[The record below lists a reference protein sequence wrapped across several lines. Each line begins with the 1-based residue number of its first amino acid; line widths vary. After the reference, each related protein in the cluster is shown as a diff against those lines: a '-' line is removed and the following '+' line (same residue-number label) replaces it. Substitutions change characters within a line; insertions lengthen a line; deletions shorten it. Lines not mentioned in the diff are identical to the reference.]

1 MIMANFKLFL
11 LSVLFCSGLFVL
23 AQPGT
28 VWQQTGPTLFPVN
41 ESGQVNGI
49 GRVCQL
55 KFHPTNPLKMYA
67 VSASGGLWISNDS
80 ALTWT
85 KTGTDKLPSTACAS
99 ACIDYTNDNI
109 IYLGTGDPNYYSTD
123 FGIWKSTDGG
133 ATWTQST
140 TGMGNRLPVEILM
153 DPNNTNILV
162 TATDNGIY
170 RSVNAGATWSVVKA
184 GGDFKDMQFK
194 PGSSTTLYAVTSS
207 QFWRSTD
214 FGATWLQ
221 ITNGVVIPG
230 GGSGQG
236 MRMAV
241 SANDSNVVY
250 VGMVKDEGTILKSTD
265 GGTSFTTVY
274 HNPSQSLVGYDVNGG
289 GQGDYNFSM
298 TADPADA
305 NTVFVIAHVV
315 WRSTD
320 GGINW
325 TQLTDWWDQL
335 HTDMHG
341 IKFHPSFPNK
351 LFNANDGGVWL
362 SNDMGDNWAPK
373 SDGLDATEIYHASQ
387 SPLKR
392 DMISIGTQDN
402 GELYFQS
409 NLWRTNRGGDWGS
422 RSAFDYLTN
431 NVVYYHENGNRRII
445 NGTEVSYNLP
455 FTATNNI
462 VLEFTKKINSLAFS
476 GEQNVW
482 RSTTL
487 NNNSPAWTQISSFN
501 QAVKAINSSQADST
515 TLYVITASSKIYRSD
530 NALAASPTFTSYTT
544 PAGTNL
550 YASIATVKTNSNVVY
565 ISCGSKVYRSANRGA
580 TWTNISSNL
589 PTVNIIKIYHDEFS
603 TNETVYVCSASG
615 VYYKDNSM
623 TNWINITYNLP
634 SVAGIQDFML
644 YNPGTAASLL
654 RVAYYGRGVWELPLN
669 TSMAPAPDFAADK
682 LTVCAGQPVTFSD
695 LSIGSPSSW
704 NWTFPGGTPATSTLQ
719 NPVVTYPSVGN
730 YNVSLTVS
738 NANGPGALTKTS
750 YISVVAP
757 TALPFSEGFTTSV
770 SPANW
775 ENYDAGNDGVTWEQ
789 SLLAGGFGTSSQSA
803 FFDNYNNDVNRKRDE
818 LRTPKYDFS
827 SSSHPMLTFER
838 AYARYDNVNN
848 DTLAVLASTDCGA
861 SFNLLYVKGNTAL
874 ATAPDKTS
882 SLFVPNATQWKRDT
896 IDLLAYAGLPGVMFA
911 FQNRGFYGQGLYID
925 NINLYNAL
933 VTSDKD
939 LKNNSNISVYP
950 NPSNGIVTLDMTSAA
965 KENYLLEVFNALG
978 QKVFSET
985 INNTNGNLKRE
996 INLGAYGKGLFLL
1009 NFSAGKKTNTVKIL
1023 VE

>member
-1 MIMANFKLFL
+1 MSPYKILLLSLFL
-11 LSVLFCSGLFVL
+11 TPVAI
-23 AQPGT
+23 AQPAT

-55 KFHPTNPLKMYA
+55 KFHSSNPLKMYA

-80 ALTWT
+80 ALTWI
-85 KTGTDKLPSTACAS
+85 KTGTDKLPNAACAS
-99 ACIDYTNDNI
+99 VCIDYTNDNI
-109 IYLGTGDPNYYSTD
+109 IYLGTGDPNYYYGD
-123 FGIWKSTDGG
+123 FGIWKSIDGG
-133 ATWTQST
+133 ATWSQST

-153 DPNNTNILV
+153 DPTNNSVLV

-170 RSVNAGATWSVVKA
+170 RSVNAGANWTLVKT
-184 GGDFKDMQFK
+184 GGDFKDMQLK
-194 PGSSTTLYAVTSS
+194 PGSSTVLYAVTSS

-214 FGATWLQ
+214 FGLTWSQ

-230 GGSGQG
+230 GGSGNG
-236 MRMAV
+236 MRMAT
-241 SANDSNVVY
+241 SIADPNVVY
-250 VGMVKDEGTILKSTD
+250 VGMVTDEGTILKSID
-265 GGTSFTTVY
+265 GGASFNTVY

-289 GQGDYNFSM
+289 GQGDYNFGM

-305 NTVFVIAHVV
+305 NTVFVVAHVV

-320 GGINW
+320 GGITW
-325 TQLTDWWDQL
+325 TQLTDWYDQL

-341 IKFHPSFPNK
+341 IKFHPSYPNK
-351 LFNANDGGVWL
+351 LFNVNDGGVWL
-362 SNDMGDNWAPK
+362 SNDLGDNWAPK

-431 NVVYYHENGNRRII
+431 NVVYYHENGNRRPV
-445 NGTEVSYNLP
+445 NGSETSFNLP
-455 FTATNNI
+455 FTATNNS
-462 VLEFTKKINSLAFS
+462 VLEFTKKINTLAFS

-482 RSTTL
+482 RTTTL
-487 NNNSPAWTQISSFN
+487 NNASPAWTQISSFN

-530 NALAASPTFTSYTT
+530 NALAASPTFTSYST
-544 PAGTNL
+544 PASTSL
-550 YASIATVKTNSNVVY
+550 YASIASVKTNSNVVY
-565 ISCGSKVYRSANRGA
+565 ISCGSKVFRSVNRGA

-603 TNETVYVCSASG
+603 ANESVYVCSASG

-623 TNWINITYNLP
+623 SNWVNITYNLP

-654 RVAYYGRGVWELPLN
+654 RVGYYGRGVWELPLN
-669 TSMAPAPDFAADK
+669 TSMVPASDFTADK
-682 LTVCAGQPVTFSD
+682 TSVCTGQPVIFSD
-695 LSIGSPSSW
+695 LSIGNPTSW
-704 NWTFPGGTPATSTLQ
+704 NWSFPGGTPATSTLQ

-738 NANGPGALTKTS
+738 NANGPGTATKTS
-750 YISVVAP
+750 YINVLAP
-757 TALPFSEGFTTSV
+757 TALPFTEGFTTSV

-775 ENYDAGNDGVTWEQ
+775 ENYDAGNDGITWEQ
-789 SLLAGGFGTSSQSA
+789 STSAGGFGTSTQSA
-803 FFDNYNNDVNRKRDE
+803 LFDNYNNDVNRKRDE

-827 SSSHPMLTFER
+827 GSSHPVLTFDR
-838 AYARYDNVNN
+838 AYARYDNTNN

-861 SFNLLYVKGNTAL
+861 TFNVLYVKGNTAL
-874 ATAPDKTS
+874 ATAPDKTA
-882 SLFVPNATQWKRDT
+882 SLFVPTATQWKRDT
-896 IDLLAYAGLPGVMFA
+896 IDLAAYAGLPSVMIV
-911 FQNRGFYGQGLYID
+911 FQNRGFFGQGLYID
-925 NINLYNAL
+925 NVNLYNSL
-933 VTSDKD
+933 VTKV
-939 LKNNSNISVYP
+939 KNAENNPGINVYP
-950 NPSNGIVTLDMTSAA
+950 NPSNGMVTIGMQAVM
-965 KENYLLEVFNALG
+965 KEDYLLEVFNSIG
-978 QKVFSET
+978 QKVYTELLHGTGDHF
-985 INNTNGNLKRE
+985 KKE
-996 INLGAYGKGLFLL
+996 INLSAFGKGLFLL
-1009 NFSAGKKTNTVKIL
+1009 NFPAGKKTDTIKII